1 MSDGS
6 KRGKDD
12 RMHAPFGASASVR
25 SFAPPVDVR
34 ISGDR
39 LMFVLDVPG
48 LELADLQVQVTK
60 SVLTIAG
67 RRRFEAT
74 EANEQLIIGRGYGAF
89 RNAYRLPPWVDPD
102 TLTARLQSGVLTVE
116 VSRRGA
122 GKTAAIAGP
131 SEVVRALPPK
141 TDEDDR

>member
-1 MSDGS
+1 VVR
-6 KRGKDD
+6 KKNDD
-12 RMHAPFGASASVR
+12 HMHAPFGASASVR

-39 LMFVLDVPG
+39 LLFVLDVPG

-74 EANEQLIIGRGYGAF
+74 DENEQLIIGRGYGAF
-89 RNAYRLPPWVDPD
+89 RNAFRLPPWLDPQ
-102 TLTARLQSGVLTVE
+102 TLTARLHNGVLTVE
-116 VSRRGA
+116 VRRRGSDQRA
-122 GKTAAIAGP
+122 VISGP

-141 TDEDDR
+141 TDDGDG

>member
-1 MSDGS
+1 MSAGS
-6 KRGKDD
+6 KRSKDD
-12 RMHAPFGASASVR
+12 RMYAPFGASASVR

-39 LMFVLDVPG
+39 LLFVLDVPG
-48 LELADLQVQVTK
+48 LELGDLQVQVTK

-74 EANEQLIIGRGYGAF
+74 DANEQLIIGRGYGAF
-89 RNAYRLPPWVDPD
+89 RNAFRLPPWVDPD
-102 TLTARLQSGVLTVE
+102 TLTARLQNGVLTVE
-116 VSRRGA
+116 VSRRGV
-122 GKTAAIAGP
+122 TRRAAIAGP

-141 TDEDDR
+141 PEEDDR

>member
-1 MSDGS
+1 MSEGKKS
-6 KRGKDD
+6 KDD

-39 LMFVLDVPG
+39 LVFVLDVPG
-48 LELADLQVQVTK
+48 LELADLQVQVSR

-74 EANEQLIIGRGYGAF
+74 DANEQLIIGRGYGSF
-89 RNAYRLPPWVDPD
+89 RNAFRLPPWVDPES
-102 TLTARLQSGVLTVE
+102 LTARLQNGVLTVE

-122 GKTAAIAGP
+122 GRPAVITAP
-131 SEVVRALPPK
+131 PDVVRALPPK
-141 TDEDDR
+141 PEDDG